1 MVREEVETNFSCWEF
16 DVGVA
21 DGRREVDGGWVGGVG
36 GGEVDVEVPFS
47 ACLVFSKIGERE
59 ESWNFFSS
67 FFFFFF
73 FRGRES
79 YLHKQFPR
87 ALKGLR

>member
-1 MVREEVETNFSCWEF
+1 
-16 DVGVA
+16 
-21 DGRREVDGGWVGGVG
+21 VGGVG

-47 ACLVFSKIGERE
+47 ALNFLEVFLAGVVERE
-59 ESWNFFSS
+59 GGLEFLLS
-67 FFFFFF
+67 FFLFF
-73 FRGRES
+73 FRGRECV

>member
-1 MVREEVETNFSCWEF
+1 M
-16 DVGVA
+16 A
-21 DGRREVDGGWVGGVG
+21 DGRREVDGGWVRGVG

-47 ACLVFSKIGERE
+47 ALIGFWLVEIKGEGGGFGNSYFFFLVF
-59 ESWNFFSS
+59 F
-67 FFFFFF
+67 
-73 FRGRES
+73 GRES